1 MQIMTKFTVGTE
13 EGITALLML
22 TRQLAHEKFSSLLKK
37 NAVDKYIDEHF
48 NEKTLINELNSLSN
62 QWLVVYVDDNPAGF
76 ARVTSK
82 GKKPDILTGR
92 RAIRIADFGILKAYS
107 EPAVRESLFEKCLT
121 VCKFYESIWI
131 NEYDGNP
138 LIDFYEHNGF
148 SRQPETCQLD
158 ELPLTSIFLIKQR
171 AV

>member
-92 RAIRIADFGILKAYS
+92 RAIRIADF
-107 EPAVRESLFEKCLT
+107 
-121 VCKFYESIWI
+121 
-131 NEYDGNP
+131 
-138 LIDFYEHNGF
+138 
-148 SRQPETCQLD
+148 
-158 ELPLTSIFLIKQR
+158 
-171 AV
+171 